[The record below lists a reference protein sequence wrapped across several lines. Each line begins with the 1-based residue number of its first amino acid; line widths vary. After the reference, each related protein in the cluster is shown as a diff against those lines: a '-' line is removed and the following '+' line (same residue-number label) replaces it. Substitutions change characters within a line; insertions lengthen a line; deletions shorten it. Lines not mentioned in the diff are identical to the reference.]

1 MRIRWKLLAVVAGP
15 AVTLA
20 GSGYGLFV
28 SELSAEAVATFRDTT
43 LPWVMLAFG
52 AVVLLSIALAGIVS
66 ISITRPLRQMRE
78 AVTQVGRG
86 DFTVR
91 AGEVDKRG
99 EMGELA
105 RAFNAMTSELG
116 LRVEELTRSNADN
129 EVVEG
134 ELRAAR
140 RIQASLLPTTFP
152 PFPERPEFELFASNA
167 PATHVGGD
175 FYDFFFRSE
184 HELVIVMADV
194 SGKGVPAALLM
205 AVSRTIIHNLGVQ
218 GLAPERILSE
228 TNRRL
233 VADSIGS
240 MYVTAFVA
248 IYDTRNCHIRYANGA
263 HLAPLRVTTDGRVE
277 TVAEPTGTLVGIL
290 EDCEYTQDTCCL
302 ALGELLVLFTDGV
315 TEARALGGEF
325 FGEAPLRRLLT
336 AYADAPPRFLCELI
350 EREVNAFQGGERSG
364 DLTLLMLRR
373 NS

>member
-1 MRIRWKLLAVVAGP
+1 
-15 AVTLA
+15 
-20 GSGYGLFV
+20 
-28 SELSAEAVATFRDTT
+28 
-43 LPWVMLAFG
+43 MLAFG
-52 AVVLLSIALAGIVS
+52 AVVLSSIALAGIVS

-167 PATHVGGD
+167 PATHAGGD

-248 IYDTRNCHIRYANGA
+248 IYDTRNGHIRYANGA

-277 TVAEPTGTLVGIL
+277 TVAEPTGALVGIL
-290 EDCEYTQDTCCL
+290 EDCEYTRH
-302 ALGELLVLFTDGV
+302 VLPRTRRIAGPVYRWRDRGSC
-315 TEARALGGEF
+315 AR
-325 FGEAPLRRLLT
+325 R
-336 AYADAPPRFLCELI
+336 
-350 EREVNAFQGGERSG
+350 
-364 DLTLLMLRR
+364 
-373 NS
+373 